1 MTEKQLLRRIV
12 ADPRI
17 MSGKAVIRGTR
28 LPLDLILEKVAY
40 GASVK
45 DLQQDYPFITED
57 DVRAALLYAAKRM
70 RLEEIF
76 AA

>member
-17 MSGKAVIRGTR
+17 MSGKAVIRGTL

-45 DLQQDYPFITED
+45 ENQKGQPLTVDTGQ
-57 DVRAALLYAAKRM
+57 RKG
-70 RLEEIF
+70 
-76 AA
+76 